1 VTVGHLAKCKV
12 IKNLIIPSVSLL
24 MLVAILPPGHFRLVP
39 RDILTPGEVQKI
51 MFKIVIIQSAFHH
64 ADRHFAFCSL
74 PVSAT

>member
-1 VTVGHLAKCKV
+1 
-12 IKNLIIPSVSLL
+12 